1 MMIQYTQ
8 TDEFYE
14 HPFWFRLFYMVP
26 MFIIFRT
33 RLYMAWILSESMCM
47 TSGLGAYPEA
57 SQPKCGQGPT
67 DLKKLHERFVFVVA
81 QCCGMGELCKLTQ
94 FSLIFIGTP
103 FSVDMENEFNANN
116 VVEFNWY
123 IKLRSMIVAM
133 NPRNLLSIT
142 TRRYIPCPSTGASWD
157 GPQRK
162 ASGAGIWPSSTGWP
176 PTVIAEYL
184 THLKPIG

>member
-8 TDEFYE
+8 TDEFYK

-67 DLKKLHERFVFVVA
+67 DLKKLHGRFVFVVA
-81 QCCGMGELCKLTQ
+81 QCCGMGELCQLTQ
-94 FSLIFIGTP
+94 CLLIFIGTP
-103 FSVDMENEFNANN
+103 FSMVMENEFNANN
-116 VVEFNWY
+116 VVE
-123 IKLRSMIVAM
+123 
-133 NPRNLLSIT
+133 
-142 TRRYIPCPSTGASWD
+142 
-157 GPQRK
+157 
-162 ASGAGIWPSSTGWP
+162 
-176 PTVIAEYL
+176 L
-184 THLKPIG
+184 T